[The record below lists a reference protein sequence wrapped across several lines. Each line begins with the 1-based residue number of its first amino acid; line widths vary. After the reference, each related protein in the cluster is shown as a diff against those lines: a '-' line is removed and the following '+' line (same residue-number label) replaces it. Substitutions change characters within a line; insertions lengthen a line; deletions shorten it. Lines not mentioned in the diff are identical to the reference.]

1 MNNSNPMNNPNNPN
15 SSNSSN
21 SSSNDQ
27 PPTPA
32 RPSRV
37 AVIGA
42 GTMGTA
48 MAARLLEAGHAVDV
62 WSRQATTTAPLVDR
76 GATAFADAAE
86 AVSNADVVITML
98 PTAEVISAVMLEA
111 NAVEAMAPNAI
122 WVQMATIGVEAT
134 EQMAAAVRA
143 VRSDVIFV
151 DAPVSGSR
159 EPAETGQLL
168 ILASGPDSVAERL
181 APVLDALS
189 RKTLWLGP
197 AGAGSKMKLV
207 LNTWL
212 AFQIECAA
220 ESAALA
226 ARLGVEP
233 GSLLEALGDSPLA
246 SGFALAKLHK
256 MLEADDRPDF
266 ALEWALKDLDLASAN
281 HRDDATPAARAI
293 ADRWRRLVADGAGHL
308 DVSAARRG
316 LGSSESSAA
325 RQ

>member
-1 MNNSNPMNNPNNPN
+1 MND
-15 SSNSSN
+15 SNSH
-21 SSSNDQ
+21 DQ
-27 PPTPA
+27 SPTPA
-32 RPSRV
+32 RPARV

-42 GTMGTA
+42 GTMGKG
-48 MAARLLEAGHAVDV
+48 MAARLLGAGHAVDV
-62 WSRQATTTAPLVDR
+62 WSRQASSTASLVDQ

-86 AVSNADVVITML
+86 TVRNADVVITML
-98 PTAEVISAVMLEA
+98 PTPEIINSVMLDGKVVDA
-111 NAVEAMAPNAI
+111 MVPNAVWA
-122 WVQMATIGVEAT
+122 QMATIGVEAT
-134 EQMAAAVRA
+134 ERMSAAVRA
-143 VRSDVIFV
+143 IRPDVIFV

-168 ILASGPDSVAERL
+168 VLASGPDSAEVL
-181 APVLDALS
+181 LTPVFATLG

-197 AGAGSKMKLV
+197 SGAGSEMKLV

-226 ARLGVEP
+226 GRLGVEP

-246 SGFALAKLHK
+246 SSFALAKLHK

-266 ALEWALKDLDLASAN
+266 ALEWALKDLDLASSN
-281 HRDDATPAARAI
+281 GREDTTPTARAI
-293 ADRWRRLVADGAGHL
+293 ADRWRSLVADGAGRL

-316 LGSSESSAA
+316 LGSEVPNAT